1 MSLLNSGQLRLLEH
15 FLDLSTERQSLLTSN
30 IANIDTPGY
39 RTRDIDFHGELVRAM
54 QNEANGPTEPLVRE
68 VPGLIV
74 RPDGN
79 NVSVDREGL
88 LLSQVQLQFDAASQ
102 LVREQFKIL
111 NIAIHEGGS
120 LP

>member
-1 MSLLNSGQLRLLEH
+1 MSLMNNAQLHLLER
-15 FLDLSTERQSLLTSN
+15 FMDLSTERQKLLTSN
-30 IANIDTPGY
+30 MANIDTPGY

-54 QNEANGPTEPLVRE
+54 QDEEDGPTEPLVRE

-102 LVREQFKIL
+102 LVREQFKVL
-111 NIAIHEGGS
+111 NVAIHEGGS
-120 LP
+120 

>member
-1 MSLLNSGQLRLLEH
+1 MSLMNTAQLHLLER
-15 FLDLSTERQSLLTSN
+15 FLDLTAQRQALLSSN

-54 QNEANGPTEPLVRE
+54 QSEETGPTEPLVRE
-68 VPGLIV
+68 VPNLIA

-88 LLSQVQLQFDAASQ
+88 LLSQVQLQFSAASQ
-102 LVREQFKIL
+102 LVKDEFKTL
-111 NIAIHEGGS
+111 NLAITSGG
-120 LP
+120 

>member
-1 MSLLNSGQLRLLEH
+1 MSLTGSAQLHLLER
-15 FLDLSTERQSLLTSN
+15 FMDLTAERQKLLSSN

-39 RTRDIDFHGELVRAM
+39 RTRDIDFHGELTRAM
-54 QNEANGPTEPLVRE
+54 QDESNARTAPLIRE

-79 NVSVDREGL
+79 NVSVDRESL

-102 LVREQFKIL
+102 LVREQFKLL

-120 LP
+120 

>member
-1 MSLLNSGQLRLLEH
+1 MSLMNTAQLHLLER
-15 FLDLSTERQSLLTSN
+15 FLDLAAERQGLLSSN

-39 RTRDIDFHGELVRAM
+39 RTHDIDFHGELIRAM
-54 QNEANGPTEPLVRE
+54 QSEETGPTEPLVRE
-68 VPGLIV
+68 VSGLIA

-88 LLSQVQLQFDAASQ
+88 LLSQVQLQFNAASQ
-102 LVREQFKIL
+102 LVKEQFKLL

-120 LP
+120 

>member
-1 MSLLNSGQLRLLEH
+1 MSLMNTAQFHLLER
-15 FLDLSTERQSLLTSN
+15 FLDLTAQRQALLSSN

-54 QNEANGPTEPLVRE
+54 QSEETGPTEPLIRE
-68 VPGLIV
+68 VPNLIA

-88 LLSQVQLQFDAASQ
+88 LLSQVQLQFSAASQ
-102 LVREQFKIL
+102 LVKDEFKTL
-111 NIAIHEGGS
+111 KLAITGGG
-120 LP
+120 

>member
-1 MSLLNSGQLRLLEH
+1 MSLTNNAQLHLLER
-15 FLDLSTERQSLLTSN
+15 FLDLTAQRQELLSSN

-39 RTRDIDFHGELVRAM
+39 RTRDIDFHGELTRAM
-54 QNEANGPTEPLVRE
+54 QDETSGPTEALVRE

-88 LLSQVQLQFDAASQ
+88 LLSQVQLQFNAASQ
-102 LVREQFKIL
+102 LVREQFKVL

-120 LP
+120 

>member
-1 MSLLNSGQLRLLEH
+1 MSMMNTAQLHLLER
-15 FLDLSTERQSLLTSN
+15 FLDLTAQRQALLSSN

-54 QNEANGPTEPLVRE
+54 QDEESGPTEPLVRQ
-68 VPGLIV
+68 VPGLIA

-88 LLSQVQLQFDAASQ
+88 LLSQVQLQFNAATE
-102 LVREQFKIL
+102 LVKEQFKIL

-120 LP
+120 

>member
-1 MSLLNSGQLRLLEH
+1 MSLMNTAHLHLLER
-15 FLDLSTERQSLLTSN
+15 FLDLTAQRQALLSSN

-54 QNEANGPTEPLVRE
+54 QSEETGPTEPLVRE
-68 VPGLIV
+68 VPNLIA

-88 LLSQVQLQFDAASQ
+88 LLSQVQLQFSAASQ
-102 LVREQFKIL
+102 LVKDEFKTL
-111 NIAIHEGGS
+111 NFAITSGG
-120 LP
+120 

>member
-1 MSLLNSGQLRLLEH
+1 MSFVNTAQMHLLEK
-15 FLDLSTERQSLLTSN
+15 FLDLAAQRQGLLSSN

-39 RTRDIDFHGELVRAM
+39 RTRDIDFHGELVRAS
-54 QNEANGPTEPLVRE
+54 QSEEAGPTEPLIRE
-68 VPGLIV
+68 VPGLIA

-102 LVREQFKIL
+102 LVKDQFRLITM
-111 NIAIHEGGS
+111 AIDKGGS
-120 LP
+120 

>member
-1 MSLLNSGQLRLLEH
+1 MSLMNTAHLHLLER
-15 FLDLSTERQSLLTSN
+15 FLDLTAQRQALLSSN

-54 QNEANGPTEPLVRE
+54 QSEETGPTEPLVRE
-68 VPGLIV
+68 VPNLIA

-88 LLSQVQLQFDAASQ
+88 LLSQVQLQFSAASQ
-102 LVREQFKIL
+102 LVKEEFKTL
-111 NIAIHEGGS
+111 NLAITSGG
-120 LP
+120 

>member
-1 MSLLNSGQLRLLEH
+1 MHLLEK
-15 FLDLSTERQSLLTSN
+15 FLDLAAQRQGLLSSN

-39 RTRDIDFHGELVRAM
+39 RTRDIDFHGELVRAS
-54 QNEANGPTEPLVRE
+54 QNEEAGPTEPMVRE
-68 VPGLIV
+68 VPSLIA

-102 LVREQFKIL
+102 LVKDQFRLITM
-111 NIAIHEGGS
+111 AIDKGGA
-120 LP
+120 

>member
-1 MSLLNSGQLRLLEH
+1 MSLMNTAQLHLLER
-15 FLDLSTERQSLLTSN
+15 FLDLTAQRQALLSSN

-54 QNEANGPTEPLVRE
+54 QSQETGPTEPLVRE
-68 VPGLIV
+68 VPNLIA

-102 LVREQFKIL
+102 LVKDEFKTL
-111 NIAIHEGGS
+111 NFAITSGGQ
-120 LP
+120 